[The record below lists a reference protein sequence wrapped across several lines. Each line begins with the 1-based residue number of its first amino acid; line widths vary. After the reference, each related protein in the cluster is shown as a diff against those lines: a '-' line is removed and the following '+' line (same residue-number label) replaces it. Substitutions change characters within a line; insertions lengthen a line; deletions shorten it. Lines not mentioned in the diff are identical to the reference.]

1 MQDVGVGVSDDGMAD
16 VIMAEGNPDVPPT
29 TLVTNRSGIDVPSPK
44 RARTIATFVVQT
56 ATAVTVGAVATW
68 SALAF
73 S

>member
-1 MQDVGVGVSDDGMAD
+1 MQDVGVGVGDDVVAD
-16 VIMAEGNPDVPPT
+16 VIIAEGTSPT
-29 TLVTNRSGIDVPSPK
+29 TLVTNHSGIDVPSPK
-44 RARTIATFVVQT
+44 RSRVAAVVMQT